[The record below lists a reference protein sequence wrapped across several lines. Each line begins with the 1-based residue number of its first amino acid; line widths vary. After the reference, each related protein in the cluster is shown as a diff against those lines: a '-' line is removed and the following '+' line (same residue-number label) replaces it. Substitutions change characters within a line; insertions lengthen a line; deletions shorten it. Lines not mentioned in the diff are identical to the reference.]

1 MRMNKNTVKTHIKNL
16 LARLSD
22 RNKQP
27 DADDAIAARIRA
39 AEKYRRRDEK
49 TQATEAA
56 SPVSQMTGWRYPVG
70 WILRFLVM
78 LCGVY
83 GMALFWNDA
92 VRIVVL
98 SGKRTVS
105 AFTLPAGFFLTWSIV
120 ACAVISIAALTKWTR
135 LAVPV
140 VSAGAG
146 LLYLFA
152 ATGEHPL
159 LVITNALLSLWNCVL
174 INLAEIGYTT
184 YVRYMYTGVLLSA
197 MDPNTLL
204 TIGAAFV
211 TLLYGIL
218 LCLTIVRRSHPV
230 PLAFLLAV
238 VMIPVFLFNITVTN
252 TGVML
257 VLVFICAAI
266 TLCVYDLRFDG
277 RREARMAKK
286 AAAHIRKMERK
297 AAKQEKKDAALA
309 LQQSAENAWRTV
321 MANTGDKKA
330 AYAARKRILAAAK
343 QKQAAE
349 KQHKLEEAK
358 RLKREKK
365 ENRIAEKKRVSAEKA
380 ARKAAEHA
388 GRNAMKV
395 GSSAANRAQKAAE
408 RAAAR
413 QKRQSIRQEKSA
425 ARRERYTAARM
436 RRETENKRA
445 AVGGFAGGMAL
456 LIAFCA
462 IWLPYS
468 TVQKNFPI
476 VDLINNRMQ
485 IARMYVTAYLMG
497 DDVDLNSLSLYGGV
511 ADLNPR
517 TVDFDTPQYTGKRI
531 FTLDAGYAAPVYMRS
546 WIGTNYDT
554 ATDTWLSATPDE
566 VVAYRER
573 FGSAYTPDHIT
584 YFFNKFVY
592 PKSVDITRFDQ
603 YRNLDDYGFR
613 VFQVNVK
620 RDSGTSKLLFV
631 PAFMNSGLGLMR
643 YGSIDPVEKKYSAY
657 YDGIYSSRFFGED
670 SSYSTSSFV
679 TTMKSAALA
688 ENYEKS
694 ILYYNTALSYMEM
707 IDLLEESAEQGV
719 YTLTEDNFV
728 KLTSG
733 GVKLETDAFG
743 RVIDSATEETRY
755 SIDNEAIA
763 AQFEADMTAIGY
775 KWDGESLV
783 RRYFA
788 MDAGERAQIKRS
800 CETEQL
806 YREYVNE
813 TYTTPFDSAAVRE
826 IADTLLAEN
835 GITNLDLEESTR
847 ALRPN
852 TWESPFVN
860 PAGEVVP
867 RHTVVLSVIDYLR
880 ENYTYTLEPE
890 VPTEEVLDA
899 AGNPVLDENG
909 EPITQSAI
917 VSENNL
923 DAFLTEVKEGYCVHF
938 ATAAVGILREMGF
951 AVRYDEGYIA
961 SRWNRTYAADAVAR
975 YRTSVRDYDAHAW
988 IEVYYPCIGW
998 VQYETTPSFCEAI
1011 YDADAEEGE
1020 VVSSGSSYYK
1030 PAGENSQIDTT
1041 ETDDETDTVDQKDR
1055 AILTVCLVLV
1065 VCAIL
1070 YGIVAVIL
1078 RIRAGK
1084 RAQKR
1089 AELVR
1094 QSADRTAFLT
1104 GQTDVHAVARKLTD
1118 HIFAVYRALGC
1129 PHEPGELPVDYARR
1143 LQDTFGELSA
1153 VAVSDVVEIIEKEEF
1168 GGTLTPAEFASLGQY
1183 AEEMDKAVYAGANLL
1198 EKIRLRYILAL
1209 V

>member
-1 MRMNKNTVKTHIKNL
+1 MNKNTVKKHMKNI
-16 LARLSD
+16 LARLPFLSPKND
-22 RNKQP
+22 T
-27 DADDAIAARIRA
+27 DDTIAARIRA

-49 TQATEAA
+49 PQATESA
-56 SPVSQMTGWRYPVG
+56 SPVSQMSGWRYPVG

-83 GMALFWNDA
+83 GVALFWNDA

-98 SGKRTVS
+98 SGKRAVS
-105 AFTLPAGFFLTWSIV
+105 AFTLPAGFFLTWSMI
-120 ACAVISIAALTKWTR
+120 ACAVISIAALAKWTR
-135 LAVPV
+135 IVVPI

-146 LLYLFA
+146 FLYLFA
-152 ATGEHPL
+152 ITGENPIF
-159 LVITNALLSLWNCVL
+159 VMVDALLSLWNCVL
-174 INLAEIGYTT
+174 INLAEIGYTA
-184 YVRYMYTGVLLSA
+184 YVQYVYTGMGISQGVSG
-197 MDPNTLL
+197 DTLL
-204 TIGAAFV
+204 NVGAALV

-218 LCLTIVRRSHPV
+218 LCLTIVCRSHPI
-230 PLAFLLAV
+230 PLALLLAG

-252 TGVML
+252 VGVML
-257 VLVFICAAI
+257 VFVFICAAI
-266 TLCVYDLRFDG
+266 AICVYDLRFDG
-277 RREARMAKK
+277 RRETRMTKKAARQDRKAAKK
-286 AAAHIRKMERK
+286 AAKK
-297 AAKQEKKDAALA
+297 AQKDAALA
-309 LQQSAENAWRTV
+309 VKQSAENAWRNV
-321 MANTGDKKA
+321 MANSGDRKA
-330 AYAARKRILAAAK
+330 AQAAREKILAAAK
-343 QKQAAE
+343 QKRAAE
-349 KQHKLEEAK
+349 KQYKKDELI
-358 RLKREKK
+358 RLKNEKK
-365 ENRIAEKKRVSAEKA
+365 EAWNAEKKRISAEKSA
-380 ARKAAEHA
+380 QKTAEQAVRNARKS
-388 GRNAMKV
+388 RDRI
-395 GSSAANRAQKAAE
+395 ANREQIAAKKME
-408 RAAAR
+408 AR
-413 QKRQSIRQEKSA
+413 QRRRSIRQKKLATWREK
-425 ARRERYTAARM
+425 YTKAHM
-436 RRETENKRA
+436 IQEMENKRS

-456 LIAFCA
+456 IVAFCA
-462 IWLPYS
+462 IWLPFS
-468 TVQKNFPI
+468 TVEKNFPI
-476 VDLINNRMQ
+476 IDIINNKMQ

-511 ADLNPR
+511 AELNPR
-517 TVDFDTPQYTGKRI
+517 TVDFDTPKYTGKRI

-566 VVAYRER
+566 VVDYRER
-573 FGSAYTPDHIT
+573 FGSAYTPDHIA

-613 VFQVNVK
+613 VFHVNVK

-679 TTMKSAALA
+679 TTMKSPRLA

-694 ILYYNTALSYMEM
+694 ILYYNTALSYIEM
-707 IDLLEESAEQGV
+707 IDLLKESAEQGV
-719 YTLTEDNFV
+719 YTITEDNFV

-733 GVKLETDAFG
+733 GVRIETDGFG
-743 RVIDSATEETRY
+743 RVTDSATEEMRY
-755 SIDNEAIA
+755 SIDTEAIA
-763 AQFEADMTAIGY
+763 AQFEEEMTAIGY
-775 KWDGESLV
+775 RWDGESLV

-788 MDAGERAQIKRS
+788 MDAGERAQVKRS
-800 CETEQL
+800 CEAEQL
-806 YREYVNE
+806 YREYVRE
-813 TYTTPFDSAAVRE
+813 TYTNKFDSAAVRE
-826 IADTLLAEN
+826 IADTLLVKN
-835 GITNLDLEESTR
+835 GITNLDRDDTIR
-847 ALRPN
+847 AFRQS

-867 RHTVVLSVIDYLR
+867 RHTVVLSVIEYLR

-890 VPTEEVLDA
+890 VPTEPVFDE

-909 EPITQSAI
+909 DPITRSAI

-975 YRTSVRDYDAHAW
+975 YRASVRDYDAHAW

-1011 YDADAEEGE
+1011 YDADAEGGE
-1020 VVSSGSSYYK
+1020 STSSGTSYFR
-1030 PAGENSQIDTT
+1030 PVGEESQIETT
-1041 ETDDETDTVDQKDR
+1041 EIDEEMDMEDNTDR
-1055 AILTVCLVLV
+1055 AILTVCMVLGVCV
-1065 VCAIL
+1065 VF
-1070 YGIVAVIL
+1070 YGIVSVIL
-1078 RIRAGK
+1078 RIRS
-1084 RAQKR
+1084 QKR
-1089 AELVR
+1089 AEKRAALVR

-1104 GQTDVHAVARKLTD
+1104 GQTDVHAVARQLTD
-1118 HIFAVYRALGC
+1118 HIFAAYRALGC
-1129 PHEPGELPVDYARR
+1129 PHETGELPADYARR
-1143 LQDTFGELSA
+1143 LQVTFGDLSA
-1153 VAVSDVVEIIEKEEF
+1153 VSITDVMEIIEKEEF
-1168 GGTLTPAEFASLGQY
+1168 GGTLTHLEFASLGQY
-1183 AEEMDKAVYAGANLL
+1183 AGEMDKAIYAGASLL